1 MAMGK
6 GGGGRSEAFS
16 SMKSPASSENR
27 LNPRLD
33 YFNYSNPW
41 VKIDGSCLNP
51 DKKIL
56 TPNKIINLY
65 ITYDIKL

>member
-1 MAMGK
+1 
-6 GGGGRSEAFS
+6 
-16 SMKSPASSENR
+16 MKSPASSENR

-33 YFNYSNPW
+33 YFNYSNPC

-51 DKKIL
+51 DKKIF